1 MKKIL
6 LVANTSWSMIKFRY
20 GLMQKLVE
28 EQYDVYVISPLDEHS
43 VEIQALGCQHIHIDI
58 DNKGASI
65 FNDIKLTNELYKL
78 YKIVEPDLI
87 FHYTIKPNIYGT
99 LAAKYANIPSI
110 AVITGL
116 GYTFIND
123 NATAKIAKLL
133 YKNSLKHAQKV
144 WFINHDD
151 RRKFIL
157 ERLIDKNKI
166 DLLPSEGVNT
176 QKFAPLDKDNDD
188 GIFRFILI
196 ARILW
201 DKGIGEYVE
210 AAKIIKQKY
219 KNVEFQLAGFL
230 DAQNPKAISKEQVDS
245 WVKNGYINF
254 LGPTNNVKKFIA
266 NADCVVLPSYRE
278 GISMILLEA
287 ASMQKPIITT
297 NVPGCRD
304 IVEHNGSGFLCKPKN
319 VQDLANQMQNLL
331 NLSFEQRLEM
341 GQKSRNYVQK
351 DFDENLVID
360 KYLQTIHIYLNH
372 YKAQK
377 FILKNS
383 VLNK

>member
-20 GLMQKLVE
+20 GLMQKLIE
-28 EQYDVYVISPLDEHS
+28 EGYDVSVISPMDDHTI
-43 VEIQALGCQHIHIDI
+43 EIQALGCQHIHIGM

-65 FNDIKLTNELYKL
+65 FNDMKLINELYQL
-78 YKIVEPDLI
+78 YKTIQPDLI

-99 LAAKYANIPSI
+99 LAAKHANIPSI

-116 GYTFIND
+116 GYTFINN

-133 YKNSLKHAQKV
+133 YKNSLKHAKKV

-157 ERLIDKNKI
+157 ENLIDKNKI

-176 QKFAPLDKDNDD
+176 QKFAPIEKNNHD
-188 GIFRFILI
+188 GIFRFTLI

-201 DKGIGEYVE
+201 DKGVGEYAQ
-210 AAKIIKQKY
+210 AAKLIKQKY
-219 KNVEFQLAGFL
+219 KNVEFQLVGFL
-230 DAQNPKAISKEQVDS
+230 DAQNPKAIPKEQVDS
-245 WVKNGYINF
+245 WVKDGYINF
-254 LGPTNNVKKFIA
+254 LGAVNDVREVIA
-266 NADCVVLPSYRE
+266 NSDCVVLPSYRE

-287 ASMQKPIITT
+287 ASMQKPIIAT

-319 VQDLANQMQNLL
+319 AQDLATQMQNLL
-331 NLSFEQRLEM
+331 NLPEETRLEM
-341 GQKSRNYVQK
+341 GKKSRNYVQK
-351 DFDENLVID
+351 DFDEKLVID
-360 KYLQTIHIYLNH
+360 KYLQTIQIYLNH

-377 FILKNS
+377 FVLKNS
-383 VLNK
+383 A